1 LHHTNQQNLRGAF
14 FFGKGPSGSKSAKTA
29 PSLKAAKPLML
40 DPTFDTTASSIAT
53 AKTAAS
59 TGAGAAAAPFT
70 TRVNVMGH
78 YMTIKGSRFV

>member
-53 AKTAAS
+53 ARKNRRIHWRCRS
-59 TGAGAAAAPFT
+59 PF
-70 TRVNVMGH
+70 H
-78 YMTIKGSRFV
+78 LSLPE